1 MKHEFC
7 VGQIVELKPSIL
19 LRLAASGEYEI
30 THLMPEPDVNSASP
44 RYRIKSREE
53 VYHRVV
59 SEDELAVA
67 TRSVGEDEIT
77 ATSDKALPANE
88 A

>member
-1 MKHEFC
+1 
-7 VGQIVELKPSIL
+7 
-19 LRLAASGEYEI
+19 
-30 THLMPEPDVNSASP
+30 MPEPDVNSASP